1 VGAAKNATT
10 CPVGSAPGAPRLM
23 QRARRLLSALMS
35 LFLIV
40 GVPVTGLT
48 SGSALAGDAPA
59 SGRPAILLFVGKGT
73 SPNDV
78 TAIAQILRTHRFDF
92 ATADSDQFNAL
103 SESELAAYRL
113 LIVPGGNFVDIGNG
127 LTPGA
132 TSHMRNAVRRGLNYL
147 GICAGAFFAG
157 NSPYNGLNLTEGV
170 RFKFYALENQNIRK
184 ASVPIAIAGS
194 TTVDHYWEDGP
205 ELSGWGEVV
214 AKYPDGTAAIVQ
226 GTVGD
231 GWMVLS
237 GVHPEAPQSWRKGL
251 NFSTPAEVDNAYT
264 ATLIDAALNRTP
276 LVHY

>member
-1 VGAAKNATT
+1 MKNATT
-10 CPVGSAPGAPRLM
+10 CPVGSVRGAPRLV

-40 GVPVTGLT
+40 GAHASSLM
-48 SGSALAGDAPA
+48 SRSAIAGDAPA
-59 SGRPAILLFVGKGT
+59 NGRPAILLFAGKGT

-78 TAIAQILRTHRFDF
+78 AAIVQILRTHRFDF
-92 ATADSDQFNAL
+92 ATADSTQFDAL

-127 LTPGA
+127 LTT
-132 TSHMRNAVRRGLNYL
+132 TSTSNMRNAVRRGLNYL

-157 NSPYNGLNLTEGV
+157 NSPYNGLNLTRGV

-205 ELSGWGEVV
+205 ELSGWGDVV
-214 AKYPDGTAAIVQ
+214 AKYPDGTPAIAQ

-231 GWMVLS
+231 GWVVLS
-237 GVHPEAPQSWRKGL
+237 GVHPEAPQSWRRGMT
-251 NFSTPAEVDNAYT
+251 FSTPAEIDNAYA
-264 ATLIDAALNRTP
+264 ATLIGAALNRTP